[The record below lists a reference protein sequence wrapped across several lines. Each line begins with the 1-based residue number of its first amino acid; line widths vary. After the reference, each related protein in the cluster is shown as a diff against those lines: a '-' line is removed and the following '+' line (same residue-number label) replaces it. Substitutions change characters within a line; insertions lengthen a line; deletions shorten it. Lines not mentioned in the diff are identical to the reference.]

1 VSLDILNKY
10 RKTDDS
16 QNSIEDEKMGM
27 TVTANHILRQQALA
41 EQLTLKMGFCAHFS
55 EKSKVSSQAFSYKG
69 FRRVVA
75 NKKTPEGAFLNS
87 NIVTKSSTFHVH
99 KMYSCWSDS
108 C

>member
-1 VSLDILNKY
+1 MNN
-10 RKTDDS
+10 T
-16 QNSIEDEKMGM
+16 IEATPQTGPIDQHFIAE
-27 TVTANHILRQQALA
+27 HIY
-41 EQLTLKMGFCAHFS
+41 QLLGNCREDPDLGFCAHFS
-55 EKSKVSSQAFSYKG
+55 EKSKVGSQAFSYKG